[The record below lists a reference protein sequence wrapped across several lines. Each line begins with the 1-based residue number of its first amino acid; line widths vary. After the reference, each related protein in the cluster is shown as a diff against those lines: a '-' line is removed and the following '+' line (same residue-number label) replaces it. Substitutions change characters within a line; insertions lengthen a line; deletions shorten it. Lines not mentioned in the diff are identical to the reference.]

1 MLGELWKNKRA
12 ITQHYYQ
19 IFVENKTLILSVIV
33 LGIVL
38 VLYIIFQYNIYL
50 DKQRGNQ
57 VVEEIKE
64 AFQNYESSRYLLKNK
79 NKNNNSKKEG
89 FVNPEYNIDIL
100 KGSQFLKCKSQSLED
115 ENYTFDGLINYLM
128 DNYLNKMNAVNM
140 KARGFDAKV
149 DVIAKY
155 KDLCLDISQDEMEN
169 VNTSISSYLN
179 REKKR
184 LQENYLDG
192 YFKYWLPKI
201 VIGKGQ
207 NWLESGMPHTHQ
219 NIIIMD
225 SAWFNNVRMDTLIH
239 EIGHVHQRM
248 EPGDWEELIK
258 EWGFTNC
265 QSADNKIVGLDSLL
279 IRNRLNPDG
288 MDCYW
293 RWKDIVSGKSYWIG
307 AIFKS
312 DEPESLRDVEY
323 VGVELEWNS
332 ENGLWYLTDRKTS
345 LNSLVPFVAYF
356 GLDHDNYHPHE
367 IGSHYLEKLLE
378 ETTLDKTTITKLTG
392 YQKLLEETRLGKTN
406 VSITIGYQKFRKWF
420 EKTYGS
426 RLDTKSS
433 FKKRKSI
440 REAEAKERGAVKHI
454 VDGKKIYEWNVLQNY
469 PWIKID
475 EESGSNYPLQSMEKM
490 NENGGDFQVR
500 KRDYYDFGDVT
511 YLGNPL

>member
-1 MLGELWKNKRA
+1 MFQALWKNKKG

-19 IFVENKTLILSVIV
+19 LFLENKTLILSVIV
-33 LGIVL
+33 LCIVL
-38 VLYIIFQYNIYL
+38 VLYIIFQYYSYL

-64 AFQNYESSRYLLKNK
+64 AFQNYKDELYLVKK
-79 NKNNNSKKEG
+79 GRNNNKKEG
-89 FVNPEYNIDIL
+89 FTNPNTNIKLL
-100 KGSQFLKCKSQSLED
+100 KDSQFLKCKSQVLET

-140 KARGFDAKV
+140 KARGFDTKV

-155 KDLCLDISQDEMEN
+155 KELCLDISQDEMET
-169 VNTSISSYLN
+169 VNTSIRTYLD
-179 REKKR
+179 REEER
-184 LQENYLDG
+184 LKETYLDG
-192 YFKYWLPKI
+192 YFKYWLSKI

-225 SAWFNNVRMDTLIH
+225 SAWFNNIRMNTLIH

-288 MDCYW
+288 IDCYW

-312 DEPESLRDVEY
+312 DEPDSLRDVEY
-323 VGVELEWNS
+323 VGVELEWNA

-345 LNSLVPFVAYF
+345 LNKLLPFVAYF

-378 ETTLDKTTITKLTG
+378 ETVM
-392 YQKLLEETRLGKTN
+392 GKTN
-406 VSITIGYQKFRKWF
+406 VSKTRGYQKFRKWF

-426 RLDTKSS
+426 RLDTNVS

-475 EESGSNYPLQSMEKM
+475 EDSGSNYPLQSMEKM

-500 KRDYYDFGDVT
+500 KRDYYDFGDIT

>member
-19 IFVENKTLILSVIV
+19 IFVKHKTLILSVIV
-33 LGIVL
+33 LCIVL
-38 VLYIIFQYNIYL
+38 ILYIIFQYNIYL
-50 DKQRGNQ
+50 DKQSGNQ

-64 AFQNYESSRYLLKNK
+64 AFQNYEGRCYSLKNK
-79 NKNNNSKKEG
+79 TNNNQKEG

-100 KGSQFLKCKSQSLED
+100 KGSQFLKCKSKSLED

-169 VNTSISSYLN
+169 VNTSIRTYLD
-179 REKKR
+179 REEKR
-184 LQENYLDG
+184 LKETYLDG
-192 YFKYWLPKI
+192 YFKYWLSKI

-225 SAWFNNVRMDTLIH
+225 SAWFNNVRMSTLIH

-258 EWGFTNC
+258 KWGFTNC
-265 QSADNKIVGLDSLL
+265 QSANNKIVGLDSLL

-293 RWKDIVSGKSYWIG
+293 RWKDTVSEKSYWIG

-378 ETTLDKTTITKLTG
+378 ETTL
-392 YQKLLEETRLGKTN
+392 GKTN
-406 VSITIGYQKFRKWF
+406 VSNTRGYQKFRKWF

-454 VDGKKIYEWNVLQNY
+454 VNGKKIYEWNVLQNY

-475 EESGSNYPLQSMEKM
+475 EDSGSNYPLQSMEKM